1 MSRATRRASS
11 NTSAMKRKLNTPNH
25 SERSRQSGKMPE
37 DYKKANVIPIF
48 KKSKKRDA
56 GNYRPVS
63 FSSFLER
70 GWHSSAWR
78 PSLSMWNRNR

>member
-1 MSRATRRASS
+1 
-11 NTSAMKRKLNTPNH
+11 
-25 SERSRQSGKMPE
+25 MPE